1 LSPVQFARTQGHR
14 QLSDS
19 PSPGDGTDPSV
30 AEAPAAASVVVSP
43 EAPLNSTLDL
53 VERVRHGDRDALEV
67 ICLRCLKALTCF
79 AAGRVPPRIR
89 GMVESQD
96 LVAEA
101 VEKGLRKILE
111 LDLSR
116 EGALLSY
123 LRRVLKN
130 LIVDKVRAA
139 DRRPSPVSLDDQH
152 ADDQASPL
160 DKALDREK
168 VELYEEALQ
177 QLKPRDAEVILL
189 RMEQQAGYDE
199 IAVHMGLPTAN
210 AARVAVRRSLFRL
223 ANEMSR
229 LRGAPGDQ
237 TDGDGA

>member
-1 LSPVQFARTQGHR
+1 M
-14 QLSDS
+14 
-19 PSPGDGTDPSV
+19 
-30 AEAPAAASVVVSP
+30 
-43 EAPLNSTLDL
+43 
-53 VERVRHGDRDALEV
+53 
-67 ICLRCLKALTCF
+67 ICLRSLKALTCF

-123 LRRVLKN
+123 LRRVFKN

-152 ADDQASPL
+152 ADDQTSPL

-168 VELYEEALQ
+168 VELYEDALQ

-189 RMEQQAGYDE
+189 RMEQQASYDE
-199 IAVHMGLPTAN
+199 IAVQMGLPTAN
-210 AARVAVRRSLFRL
+210 AARVAVRRALLRL
-223 ANEMSR
+223 AHEMSR
-229 LRGAPGDQ
+229 LRREPGDQ
-237 TDGDGA
+237 TDGDRS